1 MLHWVNLRT
10 ILRIEMRGGV
20 FECASATSRTG
31 EVQIGAVGGVWVEY
45 IGLPH
50 WPKRSAKLGVNFF
63 QLCFVKKINWANQQE
78 LEKKKLL
85 SPTQNGEFH
94 TK

>member
-45 IGLPH
+45 RGL
-50 WPKRSAKLGVNFF
+50 SIVIKLDMKID
-63 QLCFVKKINWANQQE
+63 LKINSYAA
-78 LEKKKLL
+78 KT
-85 SPTQNGEFH
+85 SARP
-94 TK
+94 

>member
-1 MLHWVNLRT
+1 MQPPPPKMLHWVNLRT

-45 IGLPH
+45 RGL
-50 WPKRSAKLGVNFF
+50 SIVIKLDMKID
-63 QLCFVKKINWANQQE
+63 LKINSEAANR
-78 LEKKKLL
+78 
-85 SPTQNGEFH
+85 STRP
-94 TK
+94 

>member
-45 IGLPH
+45 RGL
-50 WPKRSAKLGVNFF
+50 SIVIKLDMKID
-63 QLCFVKKINWANQQE
+63 LKINSEAANR
-78 LEKKKLL
+78 
-85 SPTQNGEFH
+85 STRP
-94 TK
+94 